1 MVAVDLLRPAPQD
14 NLPGEDLNRNM
25 GVRCR
30 TTHHVRTA
38 AAAAALAPLLLAA
51 PATAAPPPQPPPQLT
66 QEDVDE
72 AVGKLDGIVR
82 EGMDET
88 GVPGV
93 AVAVVYKD
101 RVVHLTG
108 FGTREAGRSAAVG
121 PDTVFQLASLSKPLA
136 STVVAGAVG
145 DKVIDWDDP
154 VAGHLPGFALKD
166 RWVTEHV
173 TVADLFAHRSGLP
186 DHAGDLLEDLGYDR
200 SYILG
205 HLRHEP
211 LTPFRA
217 SYAYTNY
224 GVTAAGE
231 AVANA
236 KDTTWE
242 KLSEDTLYNPA
253 GMNATSSRFADY
265 ARAGDKA
272 LTHVRGADGTWEA
285 RYVRDADAQS
295 PAGGASSTA
304 RDMAAW
310 LRLQLANGEL
320 GGERIIPAEP
330 LERTHVPAIVS
341 QPPPA
346 PAGRTSFYGLGW
358 NVSYDDLG
366 RLRLSHSGAFAL
378 GANTNVTMLPGEQLG
393 IVVLTNGQP
402 VGLADAIAL
411 DFFDTAQHGRPTADW
426 LDLVAKVYEQQEQAE
441 RSPTDYAEP
450 PEDASAARADSAY
463 TGTYASDYYGPLTV
477 TATDGTLTMRLGPEP
492 KTFRLTHYDGDT
504 FSFETT
510 GENATGPSGVT
521 FREVKDGKA
530 TRVTIEAFDENGLG
544 TFTRE

>member
-38 AAAAALAPLLLAA
+38 AVAAALAPLLLAA

-154 VAGHLPGFALKD
+154 VAYHLPGFALKD

-224 GVTAAGE
+224 GVTAA
-231 AVANA
+231 A
-236 KDTTWE
+236 
-242 KLSEDTLYNPA
+242 
-253 GMNATSSRFADY
+253 
-265 ARAGDKA
+265 
-272 LTHVRGADGTWEA
+272 
-285 RYVRDADAQS
+285 
-295 PAGGASSTA
+295 
-304 RDMAAW
+304 
-310 LRLQLANGEL
+310 
-320 GGERIIPAEP
+320 
-330 LERTHVPAIVS
+330 
-341 QPPPA
+341 
-346 PAGRTSFYGLGW
+346 
-358 NVSYDDLG
+358 
-366 RLRLSHSGAFAL
+366 
-378 GANTNVTMLPGEQLG
+378 
-393 IVVLTNGQP
+393 
-402 VGLADAIAL
+402 
-411 DFFDTAQHGRPTADW
+411 
-426 LDLVAKVYEQQEQAE
+426 
-441 RSPTDYAEP
+441 
-450 PEDASAARADSAY
+450 
-463 TGTYASDYYGPLTV
+463 
-477 TATDGTLTMRLGPEP
+477 
-492 KTFRLTHYDGDT
+492 
-504 FSFETT
+504 
-510 GENATGPSGVT
+510 
-521 FREVKDGKA
+521 
-530 TRVTIEAFDENGLG
+530 
-544 TFTRE
+544 